1 MTNQPPP
8 GAFLPAHLTGV
19 VPVSLGRRFVARLA
33 DIGVEA
39 LALAIPWGILFI
51 AGFPQP
57 IPVWVFLLAVL
68 LMLVASFLPL
78 VLVIATGWMP
88 GGYLVGVRQVK
99 MSTGARPGFA
109 ALVKYLV
116 FQVISSATFTIGA
129 LVIWFKTRD
138 ELGRCW
144 HDRFSDILVIDT
156 RQGRDPIAE
165 PAPPGPP
172 PRMVPGL
179 VGPGMPTAPAGGGP
193 APVGASSYG
202 QGVSNLEFVVDAER
216 GGFGWQDGSQ
226 PQPLVPESQ
235 PLAPGAPQP
244 VHGGT
249 APWTA
254 PSPGSPQ
261 PVHGGAASPPMPAP
275 EAAWARGA
283 GLGHPPAPQAP
294 TAVPPAGDQ
303 SAFTL
308 PGGGQAGVED
318 ATISKIPPGS
328 VKLTFDDGTVRYV
341 RTSIVIGRDPVPDA
355 EHPGAQR
362 VPVRDPD
369 RTISKTHA
377 VLTVHG
383 DSVVVQDLNSTNGTV
398 VVAPN
403 GERSTALPG
412 APIWAGAGS
421 TVEFGE
427 RSVRIG
433 A

>member
-1 MTNQPPP
+1 MTSQPSP
-8 GAFLPAHLTGV
+8 GGPLPAHLSGV

-33 DIGVEA
+33 DFGVTVVA
-39 LALAIPWGILFI
+39 LAVPWGILFA

-57 IPVWVFLLAVL
+57 IPIWVFVLAVL
-68 LMLVASFLPL
+68 LMMVISFLPL

-88 GGYLVGVRQVK
+88 GGYLTGVRQIK
-99 MSTGARPGFA
+99 MSTGTRPGFA

-138 ELGRCW
+138 GLGRCW
-144 HDRFSDILVIDT
+144 HDRFADILVIDT
-156 RQGRDPIAE
+156 RQGRDPIAD
-165 PAPPGPP
+165 PVPPSAP

-179 VGPGMPTAPAGGGP
+179 VGPGVPGQ
-193 APVGASSYG
+193 
-202 QGVSNLEFVVDAER
+202 QGVPQPQAQPFPPA
-216 GGFGWQDGSQ
+216 SQ
-226 PQPLVPESQ
+226 PFASPPQPF
-235 PLAPGAPQP
+235 APAPQP
-244 VHGGT
+244 H
-249 APWTA
+249 A
-254 PSPGSPQ
+254 
-261 PVHGGAASPPMPAP
+261 PAP
-275 EAAWARGA
+275 EAFAPA
-283 GLGHPPAPQAP
+283 GEAPWLAPQPSAPSPVPFQPAQAGFAPPPAPA
-294 TAVPPAGDQ
+294 AVPPAGDQ
-303 SAFTL
+303 SALTL
-308 PGGGQAGVED
+308 PSGGTGVGED

-328 VKLTFDDGTVRYV
+328 VRLTFDDGTVRYV
-341 RTSIVIGRDPVPDA
+341 RTSVVIGRDPVPDA

-362 VPVRDPD
+362 VPVRDPE

-383 DSVVVQDLNSTNGTV
+383 DSVVVEDLNSTNGTV

-403 GERSTALPG
+403 GERSAALPG
-412 APIWAGAGS
+412 TPIWAGAGS